1 MPVNFDVVVSCIL
14 NSRGCWGTSGAL
26 PCAECV
32 ELSLLA
38 LNSTETVLSET
49 VMLCSTPDAVMLDD
63 TLANLHSSLVPWETR
78 MHFQRCVMLVT
89 ISCCSSVALQLMH
102 QCLYTAPSHVAAVET
117 PSRPLCDSG
126 CLGSAGGRKCP
137 LLDQA
142 PSWQRLADR
151 DREHS
156 PGSPQSNT
164 WIFCSHHILPSDW
177 LSAYGYG
184 RGNRFDSNPG
194 SIWECGSHRPHL

>member
-1 MPVNFDVVVSCIL
+1 V
-14 NSRGCWGTSGAL
+14 A
-26 PCAECV
+26 PCHVQSV
-32 ELSLLA
+32 ELSFLA

-49 VMLCSTPDAVMLDD
+49 VMLCRTLDAVMLDD
-63 TLANLHSSLVPWETR
+63 TLANLHSSLFPSETR
-78 MHFQRCVMLVT
+78 MNFQRCVVLVT

-102 QCLYTAPSHVAAVET
+102 QCPYTAPSHVAAVEM
-117 PSRPLCDSG
+117 PSLPLCDSG

-156 PGSPQSNT
+156 PGSPQSNM
-164 WIFCSHHILPSDW
+164 
-177 LSAYGYG
+177 
-184 RGNRFDSNPG
+184 
-194 SIWECGSHRPHL
+194 